1 MQAKEGVLEILN
13 NLLTIELTAVN
24 QYFLQAEMCR
34 NWGYERLYEHLRS
47 ASLEEMKDTQEL
59 IRHILFLEGLPNMQR
74 LNRVR
79 IGQDVPENFNL
90 DLETERE
97 AVNFLTASIQH
108 CANVGDFHTRG
119 MLEQM
124 VSSEEEHID
133 WLETQLE
140 TIRQIGLE
148 NYLSQQIH

>member
-1 MQAKEGVLEILN
+1 
-13 NLLTIELTAVN
+13 
-24 QYFLQAEMCR
+24 
-34 NWGYERLYEHLRS
+34 
-47 ASLEEMKDTQEL
+47 MKDTQEL

-79 IGQDVPENFNL
+79 IGQDVPEHFNL

-97 AVNFLTASIQH
+97 AVDFLTTSIQH
-108 CANVGDFHTRG
+108 CSNVGDFHTRE

-140 TIRQIGLE
+140 TIRQVGLE